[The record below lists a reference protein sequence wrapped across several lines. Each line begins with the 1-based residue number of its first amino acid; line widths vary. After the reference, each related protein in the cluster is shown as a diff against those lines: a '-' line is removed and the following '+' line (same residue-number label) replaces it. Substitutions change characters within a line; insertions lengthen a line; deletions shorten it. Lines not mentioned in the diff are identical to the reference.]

1 MKTAV
6 EMTGPGRGGK
16 PTAGFPL
23 SHCLRFA
30 LDDQIQT
37 GGLAA
42 ELRSELDVSFVD
54 VNLAQAKL
62 LLLQAQDE
70 VQEAFA
76 ELTRSL
82 GSREA
87 AVYQLEDEP
96 LSIF

>member
-1 MKTAV
+1 
-6 EMTGPGRGGK
+6 
-16 PTAGFPL
+16 
-23 SHCLRFA
+23 
-30 LDDQIQT
+30 
-37 GGLAA
+37 
-42 ELRSELDVSFVD
+42 LDVSFVD